1 MYISSININ
10 NYKNFESISV
20 DFKDGINLLV
30 GQNNAGKSN
39 ILRALATIFDP
50 KARKQLPIDDIY
62 MNISLDQLK
71 KHSPKVTI
79 SIILSQSEEEELIGD
94 ELVTVSNWLI
104 KLKEPYEAK
113 IQYEFF
119 LPETEED
126 EYKNSVEHIT
136 NQLEIWEVIKKH
148 FIRRYIY
155 KIWVGDPKNQVQ
167 IDNENLSKFD
177 FQFLDAIRDVER
189 DMFSGRN
196 TLLKDIIEFFI
207 DYDIK
212 SNKDLTESERFEEL
226 NQQKDKFNDASQVLI
241 DIIHERLKT
250 GKSEILSYTEDI
262 GVVFENLSPDLEGK
276 VTESEIY
283 TILQLIVKQRTGISI
298 PITNNGLGYNNL
310 IFMSLLLAKMQ
321 IDSNG
326 VYLGSNA
333 KVFPI
338 LAIEEPEAHLH
349 PTMQYQLIDF
359 LRKNLTDNKVRQ
371 IFITSHSTHITSSTS
386 LNDIICL
393 YKNDDNTNVSYPGKV
408 FYDINSEGRVTENSD
423 SKKYVQRFLD
433 ATKANLLFSEKIIL
447 VEGMAEQLLIPVFAE
462 YLGFSL
468 EKQHVTVINIGGR
481 YFEHFLYLFDSLKE
495 NVMKRK
501 IACITDIDPVRRTDG
516 SNFKKCYP
524 FEVDSNSQ
532 EYEYKWNTSMDKY
545 NNNSNHP
552 NIRSFFQ
559 NERYGKTLE
568 YQLAFDNYENE
579 ILITPSIQ
587 NKDELTELI
596 KKNKNKVELQELI
609 ETLRNSEENDR
620 IKCSINSAKTDIW
633 DEESKKKAVFASR
646 YLNSV
651 GKGENALELSSL
663 LKENLQLKDT
673 EKFQNFNI
681 PEYIKEAIEWI
692 CD

>member
-226 NQQKDKFNDASQVLI
+226 NQRKDKFNDASQVLI

-501 IACITDIDPVRRTDG
+501 IACITDIDPVRRTEG

>member
-226 NQQKDKFNDASQVLI
+226 NQRKDKFNDASQVLI

-495 NVMKRK
+495 NVMKRR

>member
-50 KARKQLPIDDIY
+50 RARKQLPIDDIY

-226 NQQKDKFNDASQVLI
+226 NQRKDKFNDASQVLI